1 MFYSNFQK
9 TIALLVG
16 VVAMALAISYFVFAW
31 TEPTQAP
38 PGRNVPAPLN
48 VGSAGQ
54 SKAGG
59 LILNTGGAATGL
71 IVRYGNVGI
80 GTTGPEMQLDVNG
93 DVLIR
98 STDGAGLHIGETG
111 GYDQRRILLGYN
123 SNGDYAEIQ
132 SWKRASFFSSPKN
145 LILQRRGGNVG
156 IGTTGPG
163 AKLEVN
169 GNVKFGGVSTDY
181 YSKETDTTIKYYA
194 AQRPVRKKLF
204 DNNELYPP
212 TCGKG
217 APTDAWGNSSPVW
230 VNKGLSLYRIFY
242 WGVDPGSNSYGRGS
256 VTAYSEFRTLRK
268 VDVLPG
274 DKIAYYYVLSGDT
287 FHCSYNITTG
297 QWVNISKCGAAP
309 DDRRSVIRRDCGEGT
324 P

>member
-38 PGRNVPAPLN
+38 PGGNVPAPLN

-59 LILNTGGAATGL
+59 LILNTGEAATGL
-71 IVRYGNVGI
+71 IVQHGNVGI
-80 GTTGPEMQLDVNG
+80 GTTEPEMQLDVNG

-156 IGTTGPG
+156 IGTTTPTQ
-163 AKLEVN
+163 KLDVGF
-169 GNVKFGGVSTDY
+169 GNVSANDY
-181 YSKETDTTIKYYA
+181 WIQA
-194 AQRPVRKKLF
+194 AN
-204 DNNELYPP
+204 D
-212 TCGKG
+212 G
-217 APTDAWGNSSPVW
+217 A
-230 VNKGLSLYRIFY
+230 
-242 WGVDPGSNSYGRGS
+242 
-256 VTAYSEFRTLRK
+256 
-268 VDVLPG
+268 
-274 DKIAYYYVLSGDT
+274 
-287 FHCSYNITTG
+287 G
-297 QWVNISKCGAAP
+297 QWASQVGGSGGGGCNWTGWRCVCGANTSGTYESGA
-309 DDRRSVIRRDCGEGT
+309 VIAFQCSSGVLNDIRFRHIKATGGNYACPTT
-324 P
+324 PLAKWGCDSYVYNNF

>member
-80 GTTGPEMQLDVNG
+80 GTTEPEMQLDVNG

-111 GYDQRRILLGYN
+111 GDDQRRILLGYD
-123 SNGDYAEIQ
+123 SKGDYAEIQ
-132 SWKRASFFSSPKN
+132 SWRRASFFSSPKN

-156 IGTTGPG
+156 IGTTAPG
-163 AKLEVN
+163 AKLDVAGIIKTTGDTGGLGKRDCYWTGCVKWSHEYCRDGYYVN
-169 GNVKFGGVSTDY
+169 GVYN
-181 YSKETDTTIKYYA
+181 
-194 AQRPVRKKLF
+194 
-204 DNNELYPP
+204 
-212 TCGKG
+212 
-217 APTDAWGNSSPVW
+217 W
-230 VNKGLSLYRIFY
+230 
-242 WGVDPGSNSYGRGS
+242 
-256 VTAYSEFRTLRK
+256 
-268 VDVLPG
+268 G
-274 DKIAYYYVLSGDT
+274 DKY
-287 FHCSYNITTG
+287 
-297 QWVNISKCGAAP
+297 GAVTCLYCCRP
-309 DDRRSVIRRDCGEGT
+309 
-324 P
+324 